1 MIGGVSQAIAVEAP
15 GEQTQRL
22 VPLSY
27 LAFPAVSLAILLVAI
42 LVNGAWLLDGLHVFY
57 GALWTGVDLFAGF
70 VVGPV
75 MRKLEPPVRKAFM
88 QRYMPKMLVIM
99 PTLATITLAAAWQLA
114 RKDGFL
120 TMPYPRHWWLV
131 ATFVIVGVMATVA
144 FAVMLPSNLQVL
156 FEMRKA
162 APNGALIGALTSRY
176 ATFAGV
182 LGVMQI
188 GTIIVMSRLATF

>member
-1 MIGGVSQAIAVEAP
+1 MSQAVAVGAP
-15 GEQTQRL
+15 AEQSRRL
-22 VPLSY
+22 VPLAY
-27 LAFPAVSLAILLVAI
+27 LAFPGLSLAILFVAI
-42 LVNGAWLLDGLHVFY
+42 LVNGTWLLNGLHVFF

-70 VVGPV
+70 VVGPE
-75 MRKLEPPVRKAFM
+75 MRRLDPPARKAFM
-88 QRYMPKMLVIM
+88 ERYMPRMLVIM
-99 PTLATITLAAAWQLA
+99 PTLATLTLTAAWQLA

-156 FEMRKA
+156 FEMRKS
-162 APNGALIGALTSRY
+162 APNVQLIGTLTGRY

>member
-1 MIGGVSQAIAVEAP
+1 MSHAVAVETPAEP
-15 GEQTQRL
+15 NARL

-27 LAFPAVSLAILLVAI
+27 LSFPAVSLAVLFVAI
-42 LVNGAWLLDGLHVFY
+42 LANSAWLLNGLHVFF

-75 MRKLEPPVRKAFM
+75 MRRLDPPMRKAFM
-88 QRYMPKMLVIM
+88 QRYMPRMLVIM
-99 PTLATITLAAAWQLA
+99 PTLATMTLAAAWQLA
-114 RKDGFL
+114 RKTEFL

-131 ATFVIVGVMATVA
+131 ASFVIVGVMATVA

-162 APNGALIGALTSRY
+162 QPNGALIGTLTGRY
-176 ATFAGV
+176 ATFAAV
-182 LGVMQI
+182 LGVMQV
-188 GTIIVMSRLATF
+188 GTIVIMSRLATF

>member
-1 MIGGVSQAIAVEAP
+1 MHAAAVDVPA
-15 GEQTQRL
+15 EQRERL
-22 VPLSY
+22 VPLAY
-27 LAFPAVSLAILLVAI
+27 LSFPAVSLALLAI
-42 LVNGAWLLDGLHVFY
+42 AIVSNSAWMLNGLHVFF

-75 MRKLEPPVRKAFM
+75 MRRLDPPMRKAFM
-88 QRYMPKMLVIM
+88 QRYMPRMLVLM
-99 PTLATITLAAAWQLA
+99 PTLATLTLTAGFQVA
-114 RKDGFL
+114 RKTGFL
-120 TMPYPRHWWLV
+120 TVAYPRHWWLV
-131 ATFVIVGVMATVA
+131 ASFLIVGVMATVA
-144 FAVMLPSNLQVL
+144 FAIMLPSNLQVL

-162 APNGALIGALTSRY
+162 HPNVVLIGKLTGRY

>member
-1 MIGGVSQAIAVEAP
+1 MHAAAADVPAGQS
-15 GEQTQRL
+15 QRL
-22 VPLSY
+22 IPLSY
-27 LAFPAVSLAILLVAI
+27 LSLPAVALTLLFIAIVS
-42 LVNGAWLLDGLHVFY
+42 NSAWMLNGLHVFF

-75 MRKLEPPVRKAFM
+75 MRRLEPPVRKAFM
-88 QRYMPKMLVIM
+88 QRYMPRMLVLM
-99 PTLATITLAAAWQLA
+99 PTLATLTLTAGFQVA
-114 RKDGFL
+114 RKTGFL
-120 TMPYPRHWWLV
+120 TVAYPRHWWLV
-131 ATFVIVGVMATVA
+131 ASFLIVGVMATVA
-144 FAVMLPSNLQVL
+144 FAIMLPSNLQVL

-162 APNGALIGALTSRY
+162 QPNVALIGKLTGRY